1 MSGLG
6 GRSILVALLA
16 LSLASPLPLLAGTT
30 TDRRKAKEAE
40 LAHLRERI
48 EALRARRDRNRDQYD
63 TLAKQL
69 KAVEE
74 RIGGLDRSLR
84 RIEADLEDR
93 THKLAALKER
103 ASGLQES
110 VAVQRDHLARQI
122 RASYAAGR
130 QEFVKILLNQED
142 PASVGRVMAYYDYLN
157 RARSE
162 RIRGLTRTLAELKQ
176 VRERISAEAEQLEAL
191 REKQLAEQGDLKRTK
206 ASRDKVLARVKGE
219 LTDNEHRLAKMLA
232 DKKELEALI
241 QVLSEALD
249 DIPAEPGNRKP
260 FPSLKGRLHWP
271 IKGRL
276 ALRYGA
282 RRRPGDLPSQGVTIA
297 ATEGAPVRAV
307 SYGRV
312 AFADWLR
319 GYGMLII
326 VDHGDGYMSLYGHN
340 QSLYKETGDWIE
352 PGEVIAS
359 VGSSGGYDRN
369 GLYFEIRKNGHPVNP
384 IRWCRR

>member
-1 MSGLG
+1 MSGPG
-6 GRSILVALLA
+6 GRGLLVALLA
-16 LSLASPLPLLAGTT
+16 LLLASPAPLLAA
-30 TDRRKAKEAE
+30 DRRKAKEAE
-40 LAHLRERI
+40 LARLRERI
-48 EALRARRDRNRDQYD
+48 ETLRQARDENRDQYD

-69 KAVEE
+69 KAVEQ
-74 RIGGLDRSLR
+74 RIGALDRSLR
-84 RIEADLEDR
+84 QINTDLKDR
-93 THKLAALKER
+93 TRKLVALKER
-103 ASGLQES
+103 AGGLAQS
-110 VAVQRDHLARQI
+110 VAVQRQHLARQI

-142 PASVGRVMAYYDYLN
+142 PASVGRVMTYYDYLN

-162 RIRGLTRTLAELKQ
+162 RIQGLTHTLAELKA
-176 VRERISAEAEQLEAL
+176 VRERIGAEAERLEGL
-191 REKQLAEQGDLKRTK
+191 REKQLGEQQDLERTK

-219 LTDNEHRLAKMLA
+219 LNDKEHRLAKMLA

-260 FPSLKGRLHWP
+260 FPSLRGKLHWP
-271 IKGRL
+271 TKGKL
-276 ALRYGA
+276 AVRFGA
-282 RRRPGDLPSQGVTIA
+282 RRRPGDLPSQGVTISA
-297 ATEGAPVRAV
+297 GEGTPVHAV

-340 QSLYKETGDWIE
+340 QSLYTETGDWIE

-384 IRWCRR
+384 TRWCRR